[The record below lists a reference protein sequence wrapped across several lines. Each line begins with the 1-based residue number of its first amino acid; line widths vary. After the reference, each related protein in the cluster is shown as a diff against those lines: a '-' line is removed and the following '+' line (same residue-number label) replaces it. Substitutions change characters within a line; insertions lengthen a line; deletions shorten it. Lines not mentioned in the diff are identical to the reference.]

1 MLPLPAARASS
12 TRLPCQP
19 EPCGEGRLQARLD
32 TFERPY
38 PGYEYELGRG
48 GQEAYGGHEFMV
60 ICRSNGTAW
69 PPLVPQGMY
78 GCWYSDKEHEVAR
91 GAIQL
96 RDPNEKRGSVHIGGY
111 KISHMHDFTC
121 GFLAQRIWW
130 SIEATGA
137 LARLAVENRELIAS
151 MLRYY
156 LARDERGSPC
166 GTSRSGAYL
175 SDHCCTLG
183 RHRAPSM
190 ADWQGAWLHRTLGLT
205 VFVNHVGLF
214 KDASGPCGCGQRS
227 CSIAEKEHRFR
238 TDIDR
243 VEFYEASDRHRSLV
257 RDLYCEYMDV
267 ELTRSRSSRRG

>member
-1 MLPLPAARASS
+1 
-12 TRLPCQP
+12 
-19 EPCGEGRLQARLD
+19 
-32 TFERPY
+32 
-38 PGYEYELGRG
+38 
-48 GQEAYGGHEFMV
+48 MV

-96 RDPNEKRGSVHIGGY
+96 RDPNEKRGSVYIGGY
-111 KISHMHDFTC
+111 KISHRHDFTC

-137 LARLAVENRELIAS
+137 LARLAIENRELIAS
-151 MLRYY
+151 MLQYY

-214 KDASGPCGCGQRS
+214 
-227 CSIAEKEHRFR
+227 
-238 TDIDR
+238 
-243 VEFYEASDRHRSLV
+243 
-257 RDLYCEYMDV
+257 
-267 ELTRSRSSRRG
+267 